1 MNILLTIF
9 IFVFV
14 LFLYIYINNQFKK
27 SEDLEIYEMDYYN
40 NKNLQDVCE
49 VRQPVIFNLMEYV
62 PDVIED
68 FSYDAVA
75 SHTSFDIKVK
85 DTNDYYNIL
94 EPTVDPV
101 TISLE
106 SGLKLI
112 ENDKNKHFLS
122 ENNDEFLEE
131 SGLGKR
137 LSAFDDFLKPTFT
150 IHSQYDVVI
159 GSPDLSTPFKYH
171 TNFRKF
177 LVVTSGK
184 IHVKMTPWKSTKYMH
199 AIKDY
204 DNYEFYSPL
213 NPNEI
218 QPQYSRDLQK
228 MKFLEFDVFQGY
240 TLFIPP
246 YWWYSIH
253 FSDSNKDV
261 VCSITYTTIMNAI
274 SNTPDL
280 FINWLQQQN
289 ITQKVSKTP
298 ILKEDEKPVK
308 QSVDENMSLEINE
321 DKEIPEEV
329 IV

>member
-1 MNILLTIF
+1 
-9 IFVFV
+9 
-14 LFLYIYINNQFKK
+14 
-27 SEDLEIYEMDYYN
+27 MDYYN

-49 VRQPVIFNLMEYV
+49 VRQPVIFNLIDYV
-62 PDVIED
+62 PDVIDD

-75 SHTSFDIKVK
+75 TQTSFDIKVK
-85 DTNDYYNIL
+85 DTNDYYNIS
-94 EPTVDPV
+94 ESTVDPV
-101 TISLE
+101 VISIE

-112 ENDKNKHFLS
+112 ENDNNKHFLS

-137 LSAFDDFLKPTFT
+137 LSVLDDFLKPTFT
-150 IHSQYDVVI
+150 VNSQRDIII
-159 GSPDLSTPFKYH
+159 GSSELSTPFKYH

-177 LVVTSGK
+177 LIVTSGK
-184 IHVKMTPWKSTKYMH
+184 IQVKMTPWKSTKYMH

-218 QPQYSRDLQK
+218 QSQYSRDFQK
-228 MKFLEFDVFQGY
+228 IKFLEFDVFQGY

-261 VCSITYTTIMNAI
+261 ICSMTYTTIMNAI
-274 SNTPDL
+274 SNIPDL

-298 ILKEDEKPVK
+298 VLKEDEPKILLEEPTIIVTNEK
-308 QSVDENMSLEINE
+308 EEEEENEQSTADNV
-321 DKEIPEEV
+321 
-329 IV
+329 

>member
-9 IFVFV
+9 IFILV

-49 VRQPVIFNLMEYV
+49 VRQPVIFNLIDYV
-62 PDVIED
+62 PDVIDD
-68 FSYDAVA
+68 FSYDVIE
-75 SHTSFDIKVK
+75 SQISFDIKVK
-85 DTNDYYNIL
+85 DTNDYYNIS
-94 EPTVDPV
+94 ESTVDPV
-101 TISLE
+101 VISIE

-112 ENDKNKHFLS
+112 EHDNNKHFLS

-137 LSAFDDFLKPTFT
+137 LSVLDDFLKPTFT
-150 IHSQYDVVI
+150 VNSQRDIII
-159 GSPDLSTPFKYH
+159 GSSELSTPFKYH

-177 LVVTSGK
+177 FIVTSGK
-184 IHVKMTPWKSTKYMH
+184 IKVKMTPWKSTKYMH

-218 QPQYSRDLQK
+218 QSQYSRDFQK
-228 MKFLEFDVFQGY
+228 IKFLEFDVFQGY

-246 YWWYSIH
+246 YWWYSIQ
-253 FSDSNKDV
+253 FTSNT
-261 VCSITYTTIMNAI
+261 SIYAITYNSLMNVV
-274 SNTPDL
+274 SYSPQWVL
-280 FINWLQQQN
+280 YFIQQQN
-289 ITQKVSKTP
+289 IFKKEAKTTTP
-298 ILKEDEKPVK
+298 EQKEDE
-308 QSVDENMSLEINE
+308 QIVDKIT
-321 DKEIPEEV
+321 EV
-329 IV
+329 IDQATEQEPSIGV